1 MQGVSSDAIELRNKG
16 EALLIEGKLDEA
28 LAALDEAVVLAPS
41 YANAYR
47 NRAEVLEKLE
57 RVSEAQADRQTA
69 RALAAAVESRPA
81 GWTAEAPVPARVEER
96 DVVGA
101 GRYVLNFILAG
112 VIGLGLTYF
121 LRNRGWLA
129 TWISLGVLVVLII
142 LFVASGA

>member
-28 LAALDEAVVLAPS
+28 LAALDEAVALAPS

-57 RVSEAQADRQTA
+57 RIGEAEADRQTA

-81 GWTAEAPVPARVEER
+81 GWTAEAPARVEER

-129 TWISLGVLVVLII
+129 TWISLVIFVVLII
-142 LFVASGA
+142 VVVASGA

>member
-1 MQGVSSDAIELRNKG
+1 MQGVSNDAIELRNKG

-28 LAALDEAVVLAPS
+28 LAALDEAVALAPS

-57 RVSEAQADRQTA
+57 RISEAEADRQTA

-81 GWTAEAPVPARVEER
+81 GWTGEAPARVEER

>member
-1 MQGVSSDAIELRNKG
+1 MQDVSSEAIELRNKG
-16 EALLIEGKLDEA
+16 QGLLIEGKLDEA

-47 NRAEVLEKLE
+47 NRAEVLEKLG
-57 RVSEAQADRQTA
+57 RISDAQADRQTA
-69 RALAAAVESRPA
+69 HALAAAVESRRPD
-81 GWTAEAPVPARVEER
+81 WTGEARAPVEDR

-101 GRYVLNFILAG
+101 GRYVLNFFLAEL
-112 VIGLGLTYF
+112 IGLGLTYL
-121 LRNRGWLA
+121 LRERGWLA